1 MTADTDCIVI
11 GAGHNGLVAAW
22 YLARAGLKVTVLE
35 RRSVVGGAAVTE
47 ELFPGYRLSVCSY
60 LCHMLERKVIDDLRL
75 REHGLHIYPL
85 DPVSLFPFTDGSHY
99 WAWHDAEKTAEEI
112 GCMPGVPAADAA
124 AYPRWV
130 RFWEQAGGLLKR
142 YFLRSPPAPEE
153 LMSEIRGTPDE
164 QVFETLRTVSAREFA
179 ARHFKDPRVAATAVG
194 SPDYGQI
201 SEPGSALAQAYF
213 KVNLLTARE
222 DLGVVRGGM
231 GGITQ
236 AMASAAM
243 SAGVEIRTDTLV
255 KKVLV
260 EDGAVR
266 GVGLEEGESLSARVV
281 LSNADPKST
290 FLCLV
295 DESDLPNE
303 FIQNIRSLRT
313 RSASLKFHAA
323 LRRLPGFDGFLRAGL
338 NEASLAMIRV
348 LPSVDAIE
356 ASWNDAMSGV
366 PTRYPLMQIQIPSV
380 LDPTLAPA
388 GEHVMSVWV
397 TYQPP
402 HVRNGSWDAVRR
414 EVGDALIDELAKYA
428 PDIRECIVDWDLF
441 TPEDISQ
448 RVGMTDGNIRHLDIL
463 PGQMLSDRPLPGW
476 ADYRTPIEGLYLC
489 GSGTHPGGEVTGAPG
504 HNAAAAVLARM

>member
-1 MTADTDCIVI
+1 MTTDADCIII

-47 ELFPGYRLSVCSY
+47 ELFPGFRLSVCSY
-60 LCHMLERKVIDDLRL
+60 ICHMLERKVIDDLEL
-75 REHGLHIYPL
+75 RKHGLHIYPL
-85 DPVSLFPFTDGSHY
+85 DPVSLFPFVDGSHY

-112 GCMPGVPAADAA
+112 GRMPGVPASDVD
-124 AYPRWV
+124 AYPTWI
-130 RFWEQAGGLLKR
+130 RFWEQAGSLLKR
-142 YFLRSPPAPEE
+142 YFLRPAPTVEQVA
-153 LMSEIRGTPDE
+153 SDVRGTPGE
-164 QVFETLRTVSAREFA
+164 RVFETLRKVSARDLVSQYFQ
-179 ARHFKDPRVAATAVG
+179 DQRVAATAVG

-201 SEPGSALAQAYF
+201 SEPGSALAQTYF
-213 KVNLLTARE
+213 KVNLLTPHE
-222 DLGVVRGGM
+222 DLGIVRGGM
-231 GGITQ
+231 GSITQ
-236 AMASAAM
+236 AMASSAR
-243 SAGVEIRTDTLV
+243 SAGVEIRTDSLV
-255 KKVLV
+255 KKVV
-260 EDGAVR
+260 IEEGAVR
-266 GVGLEEGESLSARVV
+266 GIELDGGESISAPLV

-295 DESDLPNE
+295 AEADLPRE
-303 FIQNIRSLRT
+303 FVAKVRSLRT

-323 LRRLPGFDGFLRAGL
+323 LKRLPAFDRFLRPGL
-338 NEASLAMIRV
+338 DETSLAMIRA
-348 LPSVDAIE
+348 LPSVDAVE

-380 LDPTLAPA
+380 LDPTLAPS

-397 TYQPP
+397 TYQPA

-448 RVGMTDGNIRHLDIL
+448 RVAMTDGNIRHLDIL

-504 HNAAAAVLARM
+504 HNAAQAVLARM